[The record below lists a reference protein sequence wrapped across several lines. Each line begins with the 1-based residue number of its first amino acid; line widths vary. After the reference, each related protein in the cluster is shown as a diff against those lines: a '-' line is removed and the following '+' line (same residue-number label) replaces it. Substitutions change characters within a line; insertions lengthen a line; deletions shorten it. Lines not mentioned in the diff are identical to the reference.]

1 MNEIE
6 SLVILSSIPSLGPIK
21 IRALIDRF
29 GTAEKALKAPLQQI
43 AELKGFSAI
52 APFWNSWQQ
61 NLLWQQDLKLAE
73 KENVQIIPFTSPIF
87 PKSLLNTNDFPT
99 HLYVKG
105 SLLEQDRLSL
115 AVIGTR
121 NATIYGMESAET
133 ISQVLAENGCTIVS
147 GLARGIDTA
156 AHKGALKGG
165 RTIAVI
171 GSGLSHIYPAE
182 NKKLAEQICQSGALI
197 SQFQMLTPPD
207 KHNFPRRNKIVSGL
221 TLGSLLIEAPIK
233 SGAMITMESA
243 YMQKRKLF
251 ALPGRADQ
259 ENFTGNHMLI
269 KSGKAALID
278 GANDLL
284 SHFNLKK
291 SPSPSQPINS
301 SLSEEEKLLLNLMS
315 NQEMTIDELTS
326 KAKWPVYQVQRI
338 LMGLLLKKAIKE
350 FAGKI
355 YKKTAA

>member
-1 MNEIE
+1 
-6 SLVILSSIPSLGPIK
+6 
-21 IRALIDRF
+21 
-29 GTAEKALKAPLQQI
+29 
-43 AELKGFSAI
+43 
-52 APFWNSWQQ
+52 
-61 NLLWQQDLKLAE
+61 
-73 KENVQIIPFTSPIF
+73 
-87 PKSLLNTNDFPT
+87 
-99 HLYVKG
+99 
-105 SLLEQDRLSL
+105 
-115 AVIGTR
+115 
-121 NATIYGMESAET
+121 
-133 ISQVLAENGCTIVS
+133 
-147 GLARGIDTA
+147 
-156 AHKGALKGG
+156 
-165 RTIAVI
+165 
-171 GSGLSHIYPAE
+171 
-182 NKKLAEQICQSGALI
+182 
-197 SQFQMLTPPD
+197 
-207 KHNFPRRNKIVSGL
+207 
-221 TLGSLLIEAPIK
+221 
-233 SGAMITMESA
+233 
-243 YMQKRKLF
+243 MQKRKLF